1 MEARGVEPRP
11 SDFQSDARYA
21 FANNRLRYT
30 SKLYLEHLMSS
41 ELWYH
46 LISSPWPS
54 DIDFGVLKGYQVF
67 VTHKS
72 SPDTFPNEDMHVGR
86 GGIEPP
92 SSDFQSAALTTSA
105 TTP

>member
-1 MEARGVEPRP
+1 
-11 SDFQSDARYA
+11 
-21 FANNRLRYT
+21 
-30 SKLYLEHLMSS
+30 MSRT
-41 ELWYH
+41 LVPPNT
-46 LISSPWPS
+46 SPWPS
-54 DIDFGVLKGYQVF
+54 GLDFGVLKGSQVF

-105 TTP
+105 TVPICEGSGGVEPP